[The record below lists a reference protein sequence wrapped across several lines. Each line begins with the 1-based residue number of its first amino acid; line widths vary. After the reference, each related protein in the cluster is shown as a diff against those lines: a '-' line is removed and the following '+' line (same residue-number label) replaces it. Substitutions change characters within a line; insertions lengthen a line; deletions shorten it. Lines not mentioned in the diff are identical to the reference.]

1 VQFAQPRLATS
12 RPGFA
17 DSGDRWFDPAQEP
30 RRLGRAKERRLEPR
44 NASWMLAAG
53 ERGSAAL
60 VDRVRHLVLGSELL
74 ERRQFS

>member
-1 VQFAQPRLATS
+1 
-12 RPGFA
+12 
-17 DSGDRWFDPAQEP
+17 
-30 RRLGRAKERRLEPR
+30 
-44 NASWMLAAG
+44 MLAAG